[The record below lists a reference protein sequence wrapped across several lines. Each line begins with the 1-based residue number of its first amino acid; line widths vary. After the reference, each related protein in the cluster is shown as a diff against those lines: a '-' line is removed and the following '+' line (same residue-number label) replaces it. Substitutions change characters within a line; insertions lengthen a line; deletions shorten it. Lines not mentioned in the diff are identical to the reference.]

1 MRQSVR
7 FIYLLI
13 ALWVFVQCSSV
24 RKTGVATSREDL
36 LPTSGVLAPDTVG
49 EAMQVKERH
58 PDSLRLADTAQ
69 HPDSLEFPGTTQHP
83 DSSQLL
89 DSLQHSLKADSLVT
103 DLLAAA
109 DTLSPDSL
117 AVVPTDT
124 TLSLDA
130 ARDSI
135 KIDLP
140 KEKLEFTV
148 NYTAQ
153 DSVVFTAE
161 NMAYLYGDSDIKY
174 GKLAIKGEYI
184 TVDMDSSMISSTFGV
199 DTLGKEFGYPVF
211 TEGEDE
217 YEMKKVKYNFETEK
231 AYIHGVITKQGEGN
245 IVAKEAKMNPDKS
258 FYMRDAK
265 YSTCENDEH
274 PHFYLNLSKAKV
286 TKNDVVTG
294 PAWLVVADV
303 PLFPIVLPFA
313 FFPFTKSYSSGIIM
327 PSYGDEMTRG
337 FYLQNGGYYFAL
349 NDYIDLAVTGEIYTK
364 GSWGVG
370 ARSNYRKRYKY
381 SGNFNVYHLSTA
393 TGEKELKE
401 VVPAAYSV
409 AKDLRINWTHS
420 QDPKANLYRTLSA
433 SVNFS
438 TSKNNH
444 RDLSR
449 LYSREASSNTKSSSV
464 NLTQRFPDSP
474 WSLSAT
480 MSINQV
486 SRDSTIAATLPNIS
500 VNMSR
505 VNPFKRKNAVGKERW
520 YEKISMSYSGEFRN
534 SITTKEDLFLKSS
547 LIRDWSNGMKHSIPV
562 SATFTILEFI
572 QVSPSFNYTERWYTG
587 AHKQAW
593 DPIAKR
599 HVPVD
604 TIHGFKR
611 VYDYSTSL
619 SAQTKL
625 YGMYTPWKIFGDK
638 VQAIRHVFSPSISL
652 NWRPDFG
659 DPRYG
664 FYETYSYKNEYGED
678 VEYTYSPYS
687 SMMFGTASKGQS
699 GSIGFDFKNN
709 VEMKIRSDAD
719 TTGTRKISLI
729 DDLGINF
736 NYNMMA
742 DSMKWSNIN
751 TNIRLKLSKSYTL
764 SLNAVWDPYLYEL
777 DQNSSP
783 KRVDKLRVINGKGFG
798 KLMSTGT
805 SFSYSLNQETFK
817 KLFDRKK
824 KEDDKKDDDDST
836 TPLPDDGTIGRNPY
850 EEEARGGMF
859 DNSDNS
865 MGEFDENGY
874 LKNNFNWNVSFNY
887 SLRYAYGDFDKERM
901 EYKGRLTHN
910 FGLSGSIQPT
920 KNWNFTFN
928 TDYNFDQKKFTN
940 INCTLTRN
948 LHCWNMSASF
958 IPIGPYKSY
967 NFSIRANSSML
978 QDLKYDQRSSPYDRG
993 MDWY

>member
-1 MRQSVR
+1 MRQFVR
-7 FIYLLI
+7 FIYLLTV
-13 ALWVFVQCSSV
+13 LWVFVQCSSV
-24 RKTGVATSREDL
+24 RKTGVATSRES
-36 LPTSGVLAPDTVG
+36 LPTVSEVQAPDTVG
-49 EAMQVKERH
+49 EVTRMAERL
-58 PDSLRLADTAQ
+58 PDSLQITDTIQ
-69 HPDSLEFPGTTQHP
+69 HPDPAQLSDSLLRSLET
-83 DSSQLL
+83 
-89 DSLQHSLKADSLVT
+89 DSLVT
-103 DLLAAA
+103 DTLLAA
-109 DTLSPDSL
+109 DSLVPDSL
-117 AVVPTDT
+117 AVAPTDT

-130 ARDSI
+130 AGDSI
-135 KIDLP
+135 KIDIP

-148 NYTAQ
+148 HYTAQ

-161 NMAYLYGDSDIKY
+161 NMAFLYGEADIKY
-174 GKLAIKGEYI
+174 GELAIKGEYI

-211 TEGEDE
+211 TEGQDE
-217 YEMKKVKYNFETEK
+217 YEMKKVRYNFETEK
-231 AYIHGVITKQGEGN
+231 AFIHGVITKQGEGN
-245 IVAKEAKMNPDKS
+245 IVAKVAKMNPDKS

-265 YSTCENDEH
+265 YSTCENDEN

-286 TKNDVVTG
+286 TNEDVVTG
-294 PAWLVVADV
+294 PAWLVVAEV

-349 NDYIDLAVTGEIYTK
+349 SDYIDLAVTGEIYTK
-364 GSWGVG
+364 GSWGIG
-370 ARSNYRKRYKY
+370 TRSNYRKRYKY
-381 SGNFNVYHLSTA
+381 SGNFNIYHLSTA

-449 LYSREASSNTKSSSV
+449 LYSRDASSNTKSSSV

-505 VNPFKRKNAVGKERW
+505 INPFKRKNAVGKERW

-534 SITTKEDLFLKSS
+534 SISTKEDLFLKSS

-659 DPRYG
+659 DPRFG
-664 FYETYSYKNEYGED
+664 FYETYNYKNEYGED

-824 KEDDKKDDDDST
+824 KEDGGKDDDDST

-859 DNSDNS
+859 DNSDDS

-874 LKNNFNWNVSFNY
+874 LKNNLNWNVSFNY
-887 SLRYAYGDFDKERM
+887 SLRYGYGDFDMERM
-901 EYKGRLTHN
+901 EYKGKLTHN

-928 TDYNFDQKKFTN
+928 TDYNFEQKKFTN

-948 LHCWNMSASF
+948 LHCWSMSASF